1 MPTSRRAPLAQA
13 SLSTGGRGARRAG
26 GPRGLQ
32 AGRHGG
38 EEAVRGNEA
47 GNPTND
53 IKTKLNRIIRQTNNN
68 SSTKL
73 PLIEGDH
80 KLGYAYANVKTHK
93 EGHPLRPIISQTP
106 SVTYKLA
113 KRLNELIT
121 PFTPASF
128 NLKSTIEFL
137 DLLKT
142 TRPSNIM
149 ASMDVESLF
158 TNVPVDKTTDLIC
171 QRIYHLENEEPL
183 NIPEA
188 SLRLLLQAC
197 TKEVP
202 FYGPDGKMYVQRDG
216 VAMGSPLGV
225 LFANFYMG
233 SIEERLFARHP
244 QLKPQIYARYVDDIF
259 ISVGTVSHINELITE
274 FKNDSCLNF
283 TQEIEQNKKL
293 PFLDTMVHREDT
305 SFSTEVYVK
314 ATNFGFCLNGAS
326 ECPER
331 YRRSVIS
338 AFVKRALTHTSVW
351 AAANTELKRV
361 SQLLANNGYPQQEI
375 DDGIKRRL
383 DNFMSP
389 EPKEKDPSR
398 IILYYKNTMS
408 SEYKEDEKTLKK
420 IIHKN
425 VTPTNPDTK
434 LDLIIFHKS
443 RKTAN
448 LIMRNSCLPPTS
460 PLQEKPAI
468 NIQQQPDTSLLTKRQ
483 RAPS

>member
-1 MPTSRRAPLAQA
+1 MT
-13 SLSTGGRGARRAG
+13 
-26 GPRGLQ
+26 
-32 AGRHGG
+32 
-38 EEAVRGNEA
+38 
-47 GNPTND
+47 
-53 IKTKLNRIIRQTNNN
+53 
-68 SSTKL
+68 
-73 PLIEGDH
+73 
-80 KLGYAYANVKTHK
+80 
-93 EGHPLRPIISQTP
+93 
-106 SVTYKLA
+106 
-113 KRLNELIT
+113 
-121 PFTPASF
+121 
-128 NLKSTIEFL
+128 
-137 DLLKT
+137 
-142 TRPSNIM
+142 
-149 ASMDVESLF
+149 SMDVESPF
-158 TNVPVDKTTDLIC
+158 TNVPVDETTDLIC
-171 QRIYHLENEEPL
+171 QRIYHLEDEEPL

-389 EPKEKDPSR
+389 EPKENDTSR
-398 IILYYKNTMS
+398 ITLYYKNTMS

-460 PLQEKPAI
+460 PLQEVNVVYQHTCSLGDCSRLHSRYIGVTTTTLSKRITAHLTDGAIRRHYLSEHGLILRRKHMEDNTIILTRENNNKRLKMTEAVLIYTQKPAI

>member
-1 MPTSRRAPLAQA
+1 MRKKITR
-13 SLSTGGRGARRAG
+13 
-26 GPRGLQ
+26 
-32 AGRHGG
+32 
-38 EEAVRGNEA
+38 
-47 GNPTND
+47 NPTND
-53 IKTKLNRIIRQTNNN
+53 IKTKLNRIILQTNNN

-80 KLGYAYANVKTHK
+80 KLGYAYGNVKTHK

-128 NLKSTIEFL
+128 SLKSTTEFL

-158 TNVPVDKTTDLIC
+158 TNVPVHETTDLIC
-171 QRIYHLENEEPL
+171 QRIYHLEDEEPL

-225 LFANFYMG
+225 LFANCYMG

-259 ISVGTVSHINELITE
+259 ISVDTVSHINELITE

-293 PFLDTMVHREDT
+293 PFLDTMVHR
-305 SFSTEVYVK
+305 
-314 ATNFGFCLNGAS
+314 
-326 ECPER
+326 
-331 YRRSVIS
+331 
-338 AFVKRALTHTSVW
+338 
-351 AAANTELKRV
+351 
-361 SQLLANNGYPQQEI
+361 
-375 DDGIKRRL
+375 
-383 DNFMSP
+383 
-389 EPKEKDPSR
+389 
-398 IILYYKNTMS
+398 
-408 SEYKEDEKTLKK
+408 
-420 IIHKN
+420 
-425 VTPTNPDTK
+425 
-434 LDLIIFHKS
+434 
-443 RKTAN
+443 
-448 LIMRNSCLPPTS
+448 
-460 PLQEKPAI
+460 
-468 NIQQQPDTSLLTKRQ
+468 
-483 RAPS
+483 